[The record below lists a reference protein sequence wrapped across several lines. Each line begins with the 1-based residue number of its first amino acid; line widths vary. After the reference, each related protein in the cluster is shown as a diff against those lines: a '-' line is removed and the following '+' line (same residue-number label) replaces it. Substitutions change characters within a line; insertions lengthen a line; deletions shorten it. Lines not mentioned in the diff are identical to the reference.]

1 MRSVRLNLEGVI
13 NFASN
18 GHRLDGI
25 YCVPVRLVGID
36 RSNSCQKSDVHLQSC
51 WKSTSLEIE

>member
-13 NFASN
+13 NCASN

-36 RSNSCQKSDVHLQSC
+36 RSNSCQKSMCICRAAGKVPL
-51 WKSTSLEIE
+51 

>member
-13 NFASN
+13 NYCASN
-18 GHRLDGI
+18 GRRLDRI

-36 RSNSCQKSDVHLQSC
+36 RSNSCQKSMCICRADG
-51 WKSTSLEIE
+51 KYLEIE